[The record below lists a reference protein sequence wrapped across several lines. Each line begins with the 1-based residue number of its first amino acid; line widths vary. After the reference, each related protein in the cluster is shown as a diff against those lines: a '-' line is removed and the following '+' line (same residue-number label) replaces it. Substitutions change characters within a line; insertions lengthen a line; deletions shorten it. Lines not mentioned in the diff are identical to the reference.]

1 MFKLIKYEIKTI
13 SKEFFIILG
22 AVVLLNIALMTRIH
36 VWSDDAIVGLSF
48 LILFGASV
56 ATFIYNIITFTRDLK
71 QDTGYLIFSIPKSGY
86 SILGAKLISS
96 LIVTIL
102 VSIVGFIMMFLVGI
116 VALGNF
122 DSFIKAFTDIKNVSN
137 LDIFKFVLV
146 LIADAIICV
155 LLYVQL
161 LLVIYFAV
169 SISRAIMNKR
179 KFSGL
184 VAFLIFVVTNLLIG
198 KIYQLIYEAFPK
210 TINPYVTIY
219 GDNYIHSTNASD
231 PSILLMPV
239 DIVGGIF
246 YIIVMIGLFIGIGYI
261 LEKKID
267 L

>member
-13 SKEFFIILG
+13 SKEFLIILG
-22 AVVLLNIALMTRIH
+22 VIVLLNIALMTRIH
-36 VWSDDAIVGLSF
+36 VWSNDAIVGLSF

-56 ATFIYNIITFTRDLK
+56 AAFIYNIITFTRDLK

-96 LIVTIL
+96 LIVMIL
-102 VSIVGFIMMFLVGI
+102 VSIVGGIMMFLVGV

-122 DSFIKAFTDIKNVSN
+122 DAFLSAFTDLKNVTN
-137 LDIFKFVLV
+137 LDIFKFILV
-146 LIADAIICV
+146 LIADAIIGI

-169 SISRAIMNKR
+169 STSRAIMNKR

-184 VAFLIFVVTNLLIG
+184 VAFLIFIVTNIIVG
-198 KIYQLIYEAFPK
+198 KVYQLICEALPK

-219 GDNYIHSTNASD
+219 GDSYLNSTTGSD

-239 DIVGGIF
+239 DIAGGIF
-246 YIIVMIGLFIGIGYI
+246 YIIIMIGLFVGIGYI